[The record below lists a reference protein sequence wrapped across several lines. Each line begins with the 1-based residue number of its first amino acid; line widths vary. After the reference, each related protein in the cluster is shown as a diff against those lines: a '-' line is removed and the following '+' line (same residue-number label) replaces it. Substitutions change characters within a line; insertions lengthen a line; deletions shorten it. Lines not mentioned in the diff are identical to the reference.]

1 MNTEEKRKKI
11 IKDKFDKLEVKF
23 TKGGRI
29 FAFLTDDTY
38 GVYIDRIKTA
48 STSINGDYFMFRYI
62 GINDIESLQ
71 KYGEYVLELI
81 KDKYGM
87 EVYVDFIPMYELV
100 DFEIS
105 RIDFIYNYFMNDY
118 IRENNDIDYS

>member
-1 MNTEEKRKKI
+1 
-11 IKDKFDKLEVKF
+11 
-23 TKGGRI
+23 
-29 FAFLTDDTY
+29 
-38 GVYIDRIKTA
+38 
-48 STSINGDYFMFRYI
+48 MFRYI

-81 KDKYGM
+81 KEKYNM
-87 EVYVDFIPMYELV
+87 EVYVDFTPMYELV
-100 DFEIS
+100 DFERS